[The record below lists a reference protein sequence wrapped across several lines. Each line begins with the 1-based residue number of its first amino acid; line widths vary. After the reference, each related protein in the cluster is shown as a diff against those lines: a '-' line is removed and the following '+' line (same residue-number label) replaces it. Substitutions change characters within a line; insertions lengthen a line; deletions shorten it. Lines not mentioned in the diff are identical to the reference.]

1 MKQLLVI
8 TALSLISSLSLAAKP
23 IVLQPGEPLPL
34 DAKIANAQQNPY
46 ESHNTNTLNS
56 LSLAAGY
63 AGSKIGSNE
72 LGGDERFNG
81 FFLNASTEVDP
92 KINVYAEYAYQEAS
106 GSDFSEV
113 SIGVQYK
120 VLEDN
125 NTYAAI
131 GGGVGYAWL
140 DESGYVPEFG
150 LNGSVELNYVTL
162 PVHFELGYKA
172 NQNLDVFGNVG
183 YKWLFNRESE
193 ACVENTCVSGSSSDL
208 DVDGVTY
215 KAGLRYNF

>member
-1 MKQLLVI
+1 MKQLLLI

-46 ESHNTNTLNS
+46 ESHNTNTLNNF
-56 LSLAAGY
+56 SLAAGY
-63 AGSKIGSNE
+63 AGSKIGSSE
-72 LGGDERFNG
+72 FGGDERFNG

-140 DESGYVPEFG
+140 DESAEGVS
-150 LNGSVELNYVTL
+150 LELNYVTL
-162 PVHFELGYKA
+162 PINFELGYKI
-172 NQNLDVFGNVG
+172 NPNVDVFGNVG
-183 YKWLFNRESE
+183 YKWFFNRDSE
-193 ACVENTCVSGSSSDL
+193 ACIGNTCVSGSSSDL
-208 DVDGVTY
+208 DIDGATY
-215 KAGLRYNF
+215 KVGLRYNF